1 MTVGSGVQS
10 PVQPGGQTP
19 IAAGWAS
26 RALMTKDGS
35 AAMSVADSYFS
46 LNQFPQAVEM
56 YRLALSKGG
65 VDQGKANARLG
76 IALARSGDLA
86 SAKAALAQVT
96 GNWANV
102 AGFWSVWVDQQ
113 SRKTAFQPVA
123 VPPAS

>member
-1 MTVGSGVQS
+1 M
-10 PVQPGGQTP
+10 
-19 IAAGWAS
+19 
-26 RALMTKDGS
+26 
-35 AAMSVADSYFS
+35 
-46 LNQFPQAVEM
+46 
-56 YRLALSKGG
+56 SKGG

-86 SAKAALAQVT
+86 SAKTALAQVT